1 MSLCLYFL
9 YLYKLH
15 NLLNVAI
22 EQNTTTAKEKILKKV
37 RQALIFKS
45 KAMYANIDLE
55 SNVYT
60 QPQEQELLL
69 ESFARNFTEAQGQ
82 FVYCDNKF
90 DFIDKLLKLV
100 ERKRLKQIHC
110 WEDDIQAQLKDSGVA
125 FVADKTLI
133 DKAIVGITSCESL
146 VARNGSI
153 LLSSVKNGRAI
164 TIFPQIHIVVAYT
177 SQVTME
183 MKEAMQMVKNKYG
196 RNMPSMLSFTTGPS
210 RTADIERTL
219 IIGAHGPKELFV
231 FLIDDQHQSH

>member
-1 MSLCLYFL
+1 
-9 YLYKLH
+9 
-15 NLLNVAI
+15 VAI

-60 QPQEQELLL
+60 QPQEQEPLL
-69 ESFARNFTEAQGQ
+69 ETFARNFTQAQGQ

-90 DFIDKLLKLV
+90 DFIDKLLTLI
-100 ERKRLKQIHC
+100 ERKKLKQIHC
-110 WEDDIQAQLKDSGVA
+110 WEDDLQAQLKDSGIT
-125 FVADKTLI
+125 FVTDKKQI
-133 DKAIVGITSCESL
+133 DKAIVGITTCESL
-146 VARNGSI
+146 VARTGSV

-164 TIFPQIHIVVAYT
+164 TIFPQVHIVIAYT

-183 MKEAMQMVKNKYG
+183 MKEAMQVVKNKYG
-196 RNMPSMLSFTTGPS
+196 RNTPSMLSFTTGPS

-219 IIGAHGPKELFV
+219 VIGAHGPKELFV
-231 FLIDDQHQSH
+231 FLIDDQHHNH